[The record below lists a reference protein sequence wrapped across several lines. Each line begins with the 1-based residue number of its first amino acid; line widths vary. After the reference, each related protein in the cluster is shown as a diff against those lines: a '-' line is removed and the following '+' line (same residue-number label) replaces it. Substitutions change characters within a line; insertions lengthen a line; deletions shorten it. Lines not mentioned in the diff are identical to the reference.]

1 MTKIVCNPNCKN
13 SPKMELI
20 KKFNIAYAKSDIEFI
35 IGSVTDD
42 IVWDIVG
49 ESKIEGKAKFTEELK
64 NMQVCKINE
73 LTLDQILSHGKEGA
87 VNGVMK
93 LENGKTYAFADFYRF
108 SGAKDTKI
116 QSLTSYVIELPEAV
130 EAN

>member
-49 ESKIEGKAKFTEELK
+49 ESKIEGKAKFTEPP
-64 NMQVCKINE
+64 M
-73 LTLDQILSHGKEGA
+73 A
-87 VNGVMK
+87 
-93 LENGKTYAFADFYRF
+93 
-108 SGAKDTKI
+108 
-116 QSLTSYVIELPEAV
+116 
-130 EAN
+130 